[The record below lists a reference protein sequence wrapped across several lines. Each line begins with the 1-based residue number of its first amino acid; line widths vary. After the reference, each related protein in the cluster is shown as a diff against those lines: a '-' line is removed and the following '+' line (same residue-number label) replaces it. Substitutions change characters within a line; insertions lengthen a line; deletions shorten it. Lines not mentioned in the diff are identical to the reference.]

1 MLASLFHILVKYTFV
16 ALTEWIQM
24 TVTNSV
30 LFYLTCTFCNQIN
43 NVQIFIGLLQKSLL
57 NSSALLSFWESFSFW
72 MSIRNECFL
81 LILVCSVKS
90 QLSVLNQELTGL
102 LGYS

>member
-30 LFYLTCTFCNQIN
+30 LFYLTCTLSNQIN
-43 NVQIFIGLLQKSLL
+43 NVQIFIRLLQKSLL
-57 NSSALLSFWESFSFW
+57 NSAVLLSFREKKYFGMF
-72 MSIRNECFL
+72 
-81 LILVCSVKS
+81 
-90 QLSVLNQELTGL
+90 T
-102 LGYS
+102 